1 MKKLDYISSE
11 PMLLLWSMKERYNSN
26 SKFKI
31 YFETLP
37 EKFGTGMLLAPAKFS
52 KLDVEGKVFSQALK
66 KNLLPFMRPGYPV
79 C

>member
-1 MKKLDYISSE
+1 
-11 PMLLLWSMKERYNSN
+11 MKERYNSN

-66 KNLLPFMRPGYPV
+66 KQHLFFNGSGYHQEILLTYIEFYLIPSISV
-79 C
+79 